1 MFILLTFA
9 FLLIPLH
16 SHLFFRKVFSISIST
31 SSLTAG
37 PAPTAYLAGIDL
49 PVNGMTLTIIKS
61 AVLGERGE
69 ESLLLLVLIPTN
81 PILTD

>member
-31 SSLTAG
+31 SSLTS
-37 PAPTAYLAGIDL
+37 APTAYLAGIDL